1 MSRILRCMG
10 TQSEAVVGVVIAG
23 GRSVRFGG
31 EKSVAVLAGKPLLM
45 WAVGRLQRSCRVVA
59 VNTRAGTEA
68 EALAQSAG
76 LPVLHDEPGD
86 ALGPLAGVKVG
97 LIWAEAQGVQS
108 LAVSPCD
115 APMLPHD
122 LYPKL
127 IAAAGAGAAIAQSEE
142 RLQPLCSVWP
152 VSALPL
158 LREELADGRHPATW
172 MMLERL
178 QAQHVH
184 FHSAAAFVNI
194 NTRIDLAVLAGRLE
208 EAAAQTPRSDDEDC
222 VPHYHR

>member
-1 MSRILRCMG
+1 MSTVRAV
-10 TQSEAVVGVVIAG
+10 QSDNVVGVVIAG

-45 WAVGRLQRSCRVVA
+45 WAVGRLQRSCRRVA

-76 LPVLHDEPGD
+76 LPVLYDEPGD

-97 LIWAEAQGVQS
+97 LMWAQEQGAQS

-115 APMLPHD
+115 VPMLPSD

-127 IAAAGAGAAIAQSEE
+127 IAAAGSGAAIAETEE
-142 RLQPLCSVWP
+142 RQQPLCSVWP
-152 VSALPL
+152 VSALPM
-158 LREELADGRHPATW
+158 LREELTDGRHPATW

-178 QAQHVH
+178 QAQHVR
-184 FHSAAAFVNI
+184 FHSAAAFANI
-194 NTRIDLAVLAGRLE
+194 NTRIDLAVLAGHLE
-208 EAAAQTPRSDDEDC
+208 QAAATRNPRSADDDC
-222 VPHYHR
+222 IPHHQR

>member
-1 MSRILRCMG
+1 MG
-10 TQSEAVVGVVIAG
+10 TQSEGIVGVVIAG

-31 EKSVAVLAGKPLLM
+31 EKSVALLAGKPLLM
-45 WAVGRLQRSCRVVA
+45 WAVGRLQRSCRLVA

-97 LIWAEAQGVQS
+97 LMWAQAQGAQS

-115 APMLPHD
+115 VPMLPCD

-127 IAAAGAGAAIAQSEE
+127 IAAAGSGAAIAHSDRQ
-142 RLQPLCSVWP
+142 QPLCSVWP
-152 VSALPL
+152 VSALPM
-158 LREELADGRHPATW
+158 LREELTDGRHPATW

-178 QAQHVH
+178 QAQHVR
-184 FHSAAAFVNI
+184 FDSAAAFANI
-194 NTRIDLAVLAGRLE
+194 NTRIDLAVLAARLE
-208 EAAAQTPRSDDEDC
+208 EEAATQTPKSADEDC
-222 VPHYHR
+222 IPHYHR

>member
-1 MSRILRCMG
+1 MS
-10 TQSEAVVGVVIAG
+10 TVQSESVVGVVIAG

-45 WAVGRLQRSCRVVA
+45 WAVGRLQRACQQVA

-68 EALAQSAG
+68 EAIARAAG

-97 LIWAEAQGVQS
+97 LLWAQEQGARS

-115 APMLPHD
+115 VPMLPSD

-127 IAAAGAGAAIAQSEE
+127 IAAAGSGAAIAASEE
-142 RLQPLCSVWP
+142 RQQPLCSVWP
-152 VSALPL
+152 VSALPM
-158 LREELADGRHPATW
+158 LREELKDGRHPATW

-178 QAQHVH
+178 QAQQVR
-184 FHSAAAFVNI
+184 FQSAAPFANI
-194 NTRIDLAVLAGRLE
+194 NTRSDLADLADRLQR
-208 EAAAQTPRSDDEDC
+208 EAATRTSRPADEDC
-222 VPHYHR
+222 IPHYQR